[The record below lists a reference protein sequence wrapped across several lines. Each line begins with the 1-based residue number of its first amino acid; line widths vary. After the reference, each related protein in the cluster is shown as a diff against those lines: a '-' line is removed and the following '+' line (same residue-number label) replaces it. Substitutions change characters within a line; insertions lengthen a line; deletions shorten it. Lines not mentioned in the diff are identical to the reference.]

1 VIHDFETPRSIAG
14 GDLIPVF
21 GKAAR
26 LGLVNVRPEHEQ
38 GISMMGAIPDKEG
51 WSVARSSSL
60 RLEELGPH
68 LPRMA
73 RASIV
78 PDVVDLIPSSSWCA
92 SLANMLVPSSWRM
105 LREVTHLRAGGCQDC
120 GSRDR
125 IECHE
130 SWSYDES
137 AGVQTLRGLVALC
150 SACHETRHLG
160 FASVRG
166 RYAFALSRLVAINR
180 IERHEVAGYEALI
193 FQRFERRSRMDWSL
207 DLSMLRG
214 KGLSLKKTFELVS
227 DDVIEGE
234 GRGGIVA
241 TRIVGVSIDQMP
253 KGLVLV

>member
-1 VIHDFETPRSIAG
+1 MIHDFESPRSIAG
-14 GDLIPVF
+14 GDRIPVF
-21 GKAAR
+21 GKAGR
-26 LGLVNVRPEHEQ
+26 IGLVHVRPEHEQ
-38 GISMMGAIPDKEG
+38 HISLMGALPDGGG
-51 WSVARSSSL
+51 WSVERCATL
-60 RLEELGPH
+60 KLDDLGPH

-73 RASIV
+73 RISIV

-137 AGVQTLRGLVALC
+137 RAVQTLTGLVALC

-166 RYAFALSRLVAINR
+166 RYGFALSRLVAINR
-180 IERHEVAGYEALI
+180 IERHEIAGYEALI
-193 FQRFERRSRMDWSL
+193 FQRFDRRSRMDWSL

-214 KGLSLKKTFELVS
+214 KGLALKKTFDLVS
-227 DDVIEGE
+227 DDVVEGQ
-234 GRGGIVA
+234 GRSGVVA
-241 TRIVGVSIDQMP
+241 TRIVGVSIDQTP
-253 KGLVLV
+253 KGLILV